1 MTAYGA
7 PSGLP
12 VLSRGKHRNPR
23 KGACFMEL
31 ASVLADEPWSDA
43 PRCTH
48 PLLAS
53 LARLVNDAS
62 SDDSRSELAVMVP
75 DVVGVRGGGFGWEVT
90 FVSAVAC
97 HAVLDVPEELQRAL
111 AAGLLRCQELA
122 VALGPGAVDGADEIA
137 AALDR
142 VPGATSW
149 ARGFAGGRLLSEKQF
164 RSRSAPAM
172 LRCAVRGVAIVAPDP
187 DAALREL
194 LAVGIATARRTPTG
208 TDRSPTPHWRGQ
220 PARARAF
227 EGTA

>member
-1 MTAYGA
+1 MTAYGV
-7 PSGLP
+7 PPGLP

-62 SDDSRSELAVMVP
+62 SDDSRSELAVLVP

-90 FVSAVAC
+90 LVSAVAC
-97 HAVLDVPEELQRAL
+97 HALPEVPEELQRAL

-122 VALGPGAVDGADEIA
+122 VALGPTAVGNADDIA
-137 AALDR
+137 QALAR
-142 VPGATSW
+142 VPGATEW
-149 ARGFAGGRLLSEKQF
+149 AREFAGGRLLTEKQF

-172 LRCAVRGVAIVAPDP
+172 LRCSVRGVATVATDP
-187 DAALREL
+187 DTALREL
-194 LAVGIATARRTPTG
+194 LVVGIATARRAPVG
-208 TDRSPTPHWRGQ
+208 VDRSPTPHWRGQ
-220 PARARAF
+220 PSRARSL
-227 EGTA
+227 GR